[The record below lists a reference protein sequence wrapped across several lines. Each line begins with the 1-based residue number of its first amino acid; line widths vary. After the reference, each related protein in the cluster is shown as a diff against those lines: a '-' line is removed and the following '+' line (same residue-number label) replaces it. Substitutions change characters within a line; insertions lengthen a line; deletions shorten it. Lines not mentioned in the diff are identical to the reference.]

1 MMYNE
6 RYYKSESL
14 WDSLYQDVGNNREG
28 SLSDKARK
36 VPFSQERIKNMQ
48 KVLLI
53 GGTGL
58 VGRAINRSL
67 RDVYNVVI
75 TAGHHDVE
83 GGWKLAAEETERLLS
98 ILNKEDPD
106 IVISSIRGDFQA
118 QLRFHESLAN
128 WLIGKDKRLLF
139 ISTVNVFDGDL
150 SRPWTEDDLPV
161 PKSDYGIYKRD
172 CEVMLQ
178 KKLRD
183 QLTIFR
189 LAVVWDAECPRLH
202 NLEESS
208 RTGTPVHTYQ
218 GDAVNITFAEQIGWY
233 AKYVLKHNLTGI
245 FHVGTVDTVDY
256 IEFEKMVCTALNI
269 QMPEFE
275 IEIIEGAA
283 FQAAIPA
290 RKDIPEKFQITVAQV
305 LQALKKNRVSQK

>member
-1 MMYNE
+1 
-6 RYYKSESL
+6 
-14 WDSLYQDVGNNREG
+14 
-28 SLSDKARK
+28 
-36 VPFSQERIKNMQ
+36 MQ

-58 VGRAINRSL
+58 VGSAIHRSL

-75 TAGHHDVE
+75 TAGHQDVE

-106 IVISSIRGDFQA
+106 IVISSIRGDFRA
-118 QLRFHESLAN
+118 QFRFHEARAN
-128 WLIGKDKRLLF
+128 WLTGKDKRLLF

-150 SRPWTEDDLPV
+150 SRPWTENDLPV

-178 KKLRD
+178 KKLPD
-183 QLTIFR
+183 HVTIFR
-189 LAVVWDAECPRLH
+189 LGMVWDAECPRLN

-218 GDAVNITFAEQIGWY
+218 GDAVNISFAEQIGWY
-233 AKYVLKHNLTGI
+233 AEYVLKHDLTGI

-256 IEFEKMVCTALNI
+256 AGFEKMVCTALNI
-269 QMPEFE
+269 QMPKFE
-275 IEIIEGAA
+275 VEIIEGAA
-283 FQAAIPA
+283 FQAVIPT
-290 RKDIPEKFQITVAQV
+290 RKDVPESFQMTVDQV
-305 LQALKKNRVSQK
+305 LQALKKMHESQI

>member
-1 MMYNE
+1 
-6 RYYKSESL
+6 
-14 WDSLYQDVGNNREG
+14 
-28 SLSDKARK
+28 
-36 VPFSQERIKNMQ
+36 MQ

-189 LAVVWDAECPRLH
+189 LSVVWDAECPRLH

-233 AKYVLKHNLTGI
+233 AKYVLKHNLTGV

-256 IEFEKMVCTALNI
+256 MEFEKMICTALNI

-290 RKDIPEKFQITVAQV
+290 RKDIPAKFQITVAQV
-305 LQALKKNRVSQK
+305 LQALKKNHGSQK